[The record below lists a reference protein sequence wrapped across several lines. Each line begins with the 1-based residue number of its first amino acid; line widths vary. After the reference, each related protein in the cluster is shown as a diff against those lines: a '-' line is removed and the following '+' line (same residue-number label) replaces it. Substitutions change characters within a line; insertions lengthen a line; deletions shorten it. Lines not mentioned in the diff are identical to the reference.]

1 MLNPNG
7 QTTLTKQTNKQANK
21 QTKQKK
27 DEAGEIGGELEDNL
41 YSISRGF
48 QRYGKIFEED
58 FWKEIGEGL
67 SVCQK
72 DLQVKETKDG
82 RTRFLKQELFEDGY
96 INVEPLQR
104 NPNLEKLVKIV
115 RKLKK
120 MGWPPVFIYV
130 FDEAW
135 EILQDLDSD
144 GEFVGRRVCFRAFHV
159 LLFPRISTKAS
170 QKGHIRWRKFWIASQ
185 RS

>member
-1 MLNPNG
+1 MPKRFTSQG
-7 QTTLTKQTNKQANK
+7 NK
-21 QTKQKK
+21 
-27 DEAGEIGGELEDNL
+27 
-41 YSISRGF
+41 S
-48 QRYGKIFEED
+48 
-58 FWKEIGEGL
+58 
-67 SVCQK
+67 
-72 DLQVKETKDG
+72 G

-135 EILQDLDSD
+135 EIYSRIWIQMENLLG
-144 GEFVGRRVCFRAFHV
+144 GECVLEPSMFCYSLESQLKQVKRGTYVGGNFELPHRDHSSRES
-159 LLFPRISTKAS
+159 IDT
-170 QKGHIRWRKFWIASQ
+170 QG
-185 RS
+185 RSMILSV